1 MRADRFYERTAV
13 QNYDDDD
20 DEEAPS
26 WLKNL
31 PPGSDIDIER
41 IRWMGLSEGQR
52 RMRTWNHDK
61 MCIAQYEPT
70 YAKWSECGTKL
81 QSIHLLVLL
90 FLCLLCLPHAV
101 IDLFLLSVHY
111 NQ

>member
-1 MRADRFYERTAV
+1 MPDKNALRFQAVGSIKMRADRFYERTAV

-52 RMRTWNHDK
+52 RMRT
-61 MCIAQYEPT
+61 
-70 YAKWSECGTKL
+70 
-81 QSIHLLVLL
+81 
-90 FLCLLCLPHAV
+90 
-101 IDLFLLSVHY
+101 
-111 NQ
+111 